1 MPYPP
6 SPSSVQLNRP
16 TLQAV
21 VVSKT
26 ATKREEWGEQVF
38 FYPQTHNRNLS
49 EGQMTNHNEASH
61 KA

>member
-1 MPYPP
+1 MAYPP
-6 SPSSVQLNRP
+6 CVQLNRL

-26 ATKREEWGEQVF
+26 ATKRGGGEQVL
-38 FYPQTHNRNLS
+38 FYPQTYNRSLS
-49 EGQMTNHNEASH
+49 EGQMTNHNEANR